1 MAEPKLPKW
10 ANGAVSSLRRRG
22 GELRGFVSSPQM
34 RRLRRRLKRIRPL
47 FGLSDQL
54 MRRMP
59 KGLFA
64 RSILIVVTPIVI
76 LQAIVAYVF
85 MERHWALVT
94 ERLSAALVSDI
105 AAIIAVIERYPHEPN
120 FQDVTRLSAD
130 TFGLT
135 VSILPAGPLPP
146 PAPKPFFSLLDRT
159 LSEKITTQI
168 RRPFWIDTVGN
179 SDLVEIR
186 IKLDDGTLR
195 VFAPRRR
202 AYASNSHIFLVWMVG
217 SALILLAIALLFL
230 RNQIRPIVALANAA
244 DSFGKGRPVDNFRPR
259 GAREV
264 RQASQAFLDMRER
277 IERQIE
283 QRTTMLSGVSHDLR
297 TILTRFRLELELLPD
312 SEETRAM
319 RTDIAEMSLML
330 EDYLAFARGDT
341 GEETEEV
348 DLPSL
353 LEALAENTRRNGDEV
368 LLSFS
373 GEPEI
378 RVRPTAL
385 MRCLSNLLTNA
396 AKYADRVE
404 MRAVHHSGI
413 LEITIDDDGPGIR
426 DEDKEAVFRPFYRLD
441 DARNVDVAGT
451 GLGLA
456 IARDIAR
463 SHGGDIALA
472 DSPLGGLRAIV
483 TIPA

>member
-1 MAEPKLPKW
+1 MR
-10 ANGAVSSLRRRG
+10 SL
-22 GELRGFVSSPQM
+22 
-34 RRLRRRLKRIRPL
+34 
-47 FGLSDQL
+47 
-54 MRRMP
+54 P
-59 KGLFA
+59 KGLYA

-94 ERLSAALVSDI
+94 ERLSAALAADI
-105 AAIIAVIERYPHEPN
+105 AALVAIIERYPHEEN
-120 FQDVTRLSAD
+120 YADVTRLAAD

-159 LSEKITTQI
+159 LSEKITGYI

-186 IKLDDGTLR
+186 IKLDEVTLR
-195 VFAPRRR
+195 AFAPRRR

-230 RNQIRPIVALANAA
+230 RNQIRPIVALAHAA
-244 DSFGKGRPVDNFRPR
+244 DSLGKGRPVEDFKPR

-277 IERQIE
+277 IERQIQ

-297 TILTRFRLELELLPD
+297 TILTRFRLELALLPESD
-312 SEETRAM
+312 ETRAM
-319 RTDIAEMSLML
+319 QADIAEMSSML
-330 EDYLAFARGDT
+330 EDYLAFARGDSS
-341 GEETEEV
+341 EETEAVE
-348 DLPSL
+348 LPELLDSL
-353 LEALAENTRRNGDEV
+353 ADKTRRNGDKV
-368 LLSFS
+368 AVRFL

-378 RVRPTAL
+378 HVRPMAFA
-385 MRCLSNLLTNA
+385 RCLSNLLTNA
-396 AKYADRVE
+396 AKYADYVE
-404 MRAVHHSGI
+404 LSARHYDGI
-413 LEITIDDDGPGIR
+413 LEVTIDDDGPGIR
-426 DEDKEAVFRPFYRLD
+426 DEDKEAVFRPFFRLD
-441 DARNVDVAGT
+441 HARNVDVAGT

-463 SHGGDIALA
+463 GHGGDIELA